1 MNLPLIDL
9 IVIIAYMGG
18 VVLFGCSFYFR
29 RSSPDDYTIGGG
41 KMPSWTVG
49 MSIFATFVS
58 SISFLALPGAAYMS
72 NWNGFVFSLSIP
84 IAAFFAV
91 KFFVPLYRSINSPSA
106 YYYLETRF
114 GPWARVYA
122 SVCYLLTQLAR
133 MGAIMYLLALPMNAL
148 FGWSIPLIIIVT
160 GVCVLLYSMMGGI
173 EAVIWTDAIQGIIL
187 IVGALACLG
196 VLVFTLPEGPGQ
208 LFEIAAANDKFSLGS
223 FGTSLSAP
231 TFWVI
236 LVYGLFIN
244 LQNYGIDQNYVQRYM
259 TAKSEKEAV
268 KSTLFGSM
276 LYIPVSLMFFFI
288 GTALFAYYQAQ
299 PDLLPEALKA
309 PGMADK
315 VFPHFIVHG
324 LPAGVTGLLIA
335 SIFAAGMS
343 TVSTSINSSA
353 TVILTDYYKRF
364 FNKNASMKQSMRVL
378 YTTSFI
384 MGILSILV
392 SLAMM
397 QVKSALDA
405 WWALSSIFSG
415 GMLGLFLLGFVSQK
429 VRNFDAAIG
438 VVAGVLVISWVS
450 LSPVYFTDGVW
461 VQFKS
466 TLHTN
471 LAIVLGTMAIFI
483 VGFVVAG
490 IANRNTGKA
499 AQQGK
504 PVHAKDKIKQ

>member
-1 MNLPLIDL
+1 
-9 IVIIAYMGG
+9 
-18 VVLFGCSFYFR
+18 
-29 RSSPDDYTIGGG
+29 
-41 KMPSWTVG
+41 
-49 MSIFATFVS
+49 
-58 SISFLALPGAAYMS
+58 
-72 NWNGFVFSLSIP
+72 
-84 IAAFFAV
+84 
-91 KFFVPLYRSINSPSA
+91 
-106 YYYLETRF
+106 
-114 GPWARVYA
+114 
-122 SVCYLLTQLAR
+122 
-133 MGAIMYLLALPMNAL
+133 
-148 FGWSIPLIIIVT
+148 
-160 GVCVLLYSMMGGI
+160 MMGGI

-187 IVGALACLG
+187 IAGALACLG
-196 VLVFTLPEGPGQ
+196 VLMFTMPEGPGQ
-208 LFEIAAANDKFSLGS
+208 LFEIATANDKFSLGS
-223 FGTSLSAP
+223 FSTSVSAP

-259 TAKSEKEAV
+259 SAKSEKEAV
-268 KSTLFGSM
+268 KSTFFGSM

-299 PDLLPEALKA
+299 PGLLPDALKE

-315 VFPHFIVHG
+315 VFPHFIVNG

-364 FNKNASMKQSMRVL
+364 FNKNTTMRESMRVL
-378 YTTSFI
+378 YISSFI
-384 MGILSILV
+384 MGILSIVV

-429 VRNFDAAIG
+429 VKSFDAAIG

-471 LAIVLGTMAIFI
+471 LAIVVGTMAIFI
-483 VGFVVAG
+483 VGFIVAG
-490 IANRNTGKA
+490 IIGRNTGKTA
-499 AQQGK
+499 PEGSST
-504 PVHAKDKIKQ
+504 PVKDKVKQ